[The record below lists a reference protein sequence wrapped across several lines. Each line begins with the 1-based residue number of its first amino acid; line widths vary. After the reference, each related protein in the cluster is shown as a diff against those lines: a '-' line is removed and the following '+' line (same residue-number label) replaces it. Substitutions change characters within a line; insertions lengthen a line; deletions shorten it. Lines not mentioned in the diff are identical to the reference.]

1 MYLRIYLYIYIYILW
16 LNGNNMLR
24 LECVPAL
31 SLINFIIYMS
41 EPADL
46 CILFKM
52 VCWTFLKRFTYSLVV
67 SYAGEL
73 IYLHILLILQL
84 ADFYFW
90 RSFKTFLQQVWICI
104 FVLLLQCWATCYHS
118 TSSCLYTISF
128 YFFCDWSLLLCC
140 HCFSYIGFSF
150 SETFFLVAKLC
161 MKWQFDELV
170 VQAFKLK
177 STSKQGRI
185 EIESFTHFL
194 SEMLS
199 SLKVNPT
206 FFQYITLL
214 FPYILF
220 LIWVIIS
227 QNIAMAS
234 QISEGS
240 LQSFGRVWKSVGTDW
255 GK

>member
-1 MYLRIYLYIYIYILW
+1 MYLRIYIYIYILW
-16 LNGNNMLR
+16 LNGNSMLR
-24 LECVPAL
+24 LECIPAL

-104 FVLLLQCWATCYHS
+104 FVLLLLCWATCNHS

-128 YFFCDWSLLLCC
+128 YFSVIDHYCCVVIASLTW
-140 HCFSYIGFSF
+140 GSF
-150 SETFFLVAKLC
+150 FWDLFFGC
-161 MKWQFDELV
+161 
-170 VQAFKLK
+170 
-177 STSKQGRI
+177 
-185 EIESFTHFL
+185 
-194 SEMLS
+194 
-199 SLKVNPT
+199 
-206 FFQYITLL
+206 
-214 FPYILF
+214 
-220 LIWVIIS
+220 
-227 QNIAMAS
+227 
-234 QISEGS
+234 
-240 LQSFGRVWKSVGTDW
+240 
-255 GK
+255 